1 MTDLGP
7 RWEVLG
13 RRRAGADW
21 EPVGVV
27 HAPDV
32 ELALLLA
39 KESFFRHEEGVALA
53 VSRDGLVRE
62 LELTEFATDKT
73 YRLQRGY
80 TGLGEKRRRAAA
92 RARDAGAVRAHR
104 RPDDLR
110 VLNPERGR

>member
-1 MTDLGP
+1 MTVDLGP

-13 RRRAGADW
+13 RRRADADW

-27 HAPDV
+27 HAPDG
-32 ELALLLA
+32 EMALLLA

-53 VSRDGLVRE
+53 VSRDGQARE
-62 LELTEFATDKT
+62 LALPPSGTDKT

-92 RARDAGAVRAHR
+92 RARAAGAIRVHR

-110 VLNPERGR
+110 VLNPEHR